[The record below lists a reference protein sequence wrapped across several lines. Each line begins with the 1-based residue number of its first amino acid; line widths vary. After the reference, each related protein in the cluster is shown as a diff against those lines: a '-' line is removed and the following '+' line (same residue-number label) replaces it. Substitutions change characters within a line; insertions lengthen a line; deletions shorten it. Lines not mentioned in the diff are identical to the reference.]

1 MRTKLAALSFTAAI
15 LAGILVPAFGGTA
28 SAHGSAD
35 GGPGCI
41 GQHVRA
47 VIAVR
52 GSLQKGLEFQIDLV
66 HDPDIPHVPNDSH
79 AEPLPADTD
88 IGGYLDFLRAHCG
101 R

>member
-47 VIAVR
+47 DMYHH
-52 GSLQKGLEFQIDLV
+52 GSLIDAAGF
-66 HDPDIPHVPNDSH
+66 H
-79 AEPLPADTD
+79 AGGD
-88 IGGYLDFLRAHCG
+88 IGGYLDFVRAHCG
-101 R
+101 RYS